1 MKPLFLSLMK
11 QHYLAFADGSK
22 AVEYRKA
29 GSRWNRTTCVV
40 GREIIISNGYT
51 SKGRLRGVITGF
63 KESTAAGMRRGF
75 VEIYGDGNIAACISI
90 KVIGAVCPS
99 RMNQTKKTEG

>member
-1 MKPLFLSLMK
+1 MRPLFLPLMK

-22 AVEYRKA
+22 TVEYRKA
-29 GSRWNRTTCVV
+29 GGPWNRTTCVV

-51 SKGRLRGVITGF
+51 SKGRLRGVITEF
-63 KESTAAGMRRGF
+63 KESASAGRRKWF

-90 KVIGAVCPS
+90 KVVGAVCPS
-99 RMNQTKKTEG
+99 NMS